1 MIREI
6 ITPTERELTVQL
18 PEEYLNRPV
27 EVLVFPVSDTSNT
40 HRGDPRKTF
49 EQVVGILSPAQA
61 EDMIHEIETDRLAWE
76 ERMEMLEQITCDPH
90 QS

>member
-6 ITPTERELTVQL
+6 ITPTRRELTVKL

-27 EVLVFPVSDTSNT
+27 EVLVFPVSDTSDS
-40 HRGDPRKTF
+40 RGDPRRAF
-49 EQVVGILSPAQA
+49 EQVIGILSPTQA
-61 EDMIHEIETDRLAWE
+61 EDMIHEVETDRLRWE
-76 ERMEMLEQITCDPH
+76 ERMEMLEQVQLNPN